1 MQDETLL
8 EEIELNEQGY
18 GNEYMYVI
26 PPDHVKTVTVKISK
40 GQEVKIKVN

>member
-1 MQDETLL
+1 MKSELL

-18 GNEYMYVI
+18 SNEYMYII
-26 PPDHVKTVTVKISK
+26 PPAHVKVVTVKISK